1 MTTIIK
7 TTTAEIHEL
16 KDPIVD
22 IDRWLAHFQRNRENR
37 PEPRWD
43 APVTLSPHIIRPLLR
58 SLEQFELGDGGGP
71 DQLIALNAANF
82 HSVTEARKELVD
94 LWFVEE
100 KEHSRL
106 LGDAVRRFGG
116 KSIKGHWS
124 FSAFCL
130 SRRVFGVGFEL
141 NVLLVTEIVS
151 TAYYRLLNRHV
162 DDEAVRGVCRLILRD
177 EAGHVAFHR
186 DRLAR
191 TPRAGYGTVWA
202 ARFRMLA
209 YGAATMLWVNH
220 APALC
225 ATGGSRKEF
234 YGEVGIELEQFI
246 GRLRRDQVS
255 GRQERKG
262 N

>member
-1 MTTIIK
+1 MTTL
-7 TTTAEIHEL
+7 TETPSTAGAYNRQ
-16 KDPIVD
+16 DPIVD
-22 IDRWLAHFQRNRENR
+22 IDRWLSHFQRNRENR

-43 APVTLSPHIIRPLLR
+43 APVTLSPHVIRPLVR

-71 DQLIALNAANF
+71 DQLIALNATSF

-106 LGDAVRRFGG
+106 LGDAVKRLGG
-116 KSIKGHWS
+116 KSIKSHWS
-124 FSAFCL
+124 FSAFCF
-130 SRRVFGVGFEL
+130 SRRILGVGFEL
-141 NVLLVTEIVS
+141 SVLLVTEIVS

-191 TPRAGYGTVWA
+191 TPGARYGKLWA
-202 ARFRMLA
+202 AAFRMLA
-209 YGAATMLWVNH
+209 YGAATMLWVNN

-225 ATGGSRKEF
+225 ATGGSRREF
-234 YGEVGIELEQFI
+234 CGEVAVELDQFI
-246 GRLRRDQVS
+246 GRLRRDQE
-255 GRQERKG
+255 ERKTASI
-262 N
+262 